1 MVLEK
6 NFFSSPVRV
15 ISALLHSYSPSYL
28 LNLFLVIIVISRVW
42 LMNVNQRILK
52 KRKFKY
58 ATEFEKTQYE
68 T

>member
-28 LNLFLVIIVISRVW
+28 LNLFLVISRVW